1 MEMAT
6 GRRRWRWHR
15 VALVGLGA
23 AVLVG
28 VYATGLGLYLSA
40 QQSPAEYVKDPKVNG
55 DELSALVKTASIDP
69 NRGDLVLRIEVLVGK
84 NLRGADGISV
94 TQPVR
99 VDAVGGTGTG
109 TASYRYA
116 AGDRISPVD
125 ITIGLGGDT
134 NAYPFDTY
142 HAPFAVIVTTSPPG
156 GNPTGAAAANP
167 VTRLEFDGTLSGFRV
182 TSKPRHE
189 QVAEPDVLALDLTI
203 RRTPATDA
211 FAILILVLQVLLASA
226 AAALAVLVWSRH
238 RRVEVTML
246 TWLAAMLF
254 AIVPLRNAM
263 PGSPPIGA
271 LVDVVV
277 FFWAVTVIALSLVS
291 VLVRWSRQEPAR
303 Q

>member
-1 MEMAT
+1 METAT
-6 GRRRWRWHR
+6 GRRRWRWRR

-23 AVLVG
+23 AVLAG
-28 VYATGLGLYLSA
+28 VYATGIGLYLSA
-40 QQSPAEYVKDPKVNG
+40 QQRPAEYVKDPKVKG
-55 DELSALVKTASIDP
+55 DELTALVKTASIDP
-69 NRGDLVLRIEVLVGK
+69 NRGDLVLRVEVRAGTKLLGP
-84 NLRGADGISV
+84 DGISV

-99 VDAVGGTGTG
+99 VDVIGGTG

-125 ITIGLGGDT
+125 VTIGLGGDT

-142 HAPFAVIVTTSPPG
+142 HAPFLVIVTTSSPG
-156 GNPTGAAAANP
+156 GNPSGAATPNP
-167 VTRLEFDGTLSGFRV
+167 VTRLEFDGTLAGYRV

-189 QVAEPDVLALDLTI
+189 QVAEPDLLALDLTI

-211 FAILILVLQVLLASA
+211 FAILILVLQVLLAAA
-226 AAALAVLVWSRH
+226 AAALAVLIWSRH

-263 PGSPPIGA
+263 PAAPPIGA

-291 VLVRWSRQEPAR
+291 VLIRWSRQEPAR
-303 Q
+303 H

>member
-1 MEMAT
+1 METAT
-6 GRRRWRWHR
+6 GWWRWRWPR

-28 VYATGLGLYLSA
+28 VYVTGLGLYLSA
-40 QQSPAEYVKDPKVNG
+40 QQGPAEYVKDPKVKG
-55 DELSALVKTASIDP
+55 DDLTALVKTASIDP
-69 NRGDLVLRIEVLVGK
+69 NRGDLVLRVEVRAGR
-84 NLRGADGISV
+84 NLQGADGISV
-94 TQPVR
+94 TRPVR
-99 VDAVGGTGTG
+99 VDAVGGTG

-156 GNPTGAAAANP
+156 GNPSGAASPTP
-167 VTRLEFDGTLSGFRV
+167 VTHLEFDGTLSGYRV
-182 TSKPRHE
+182 TSKPRKE
-189 QVAEPDVLALDLTI
+189 QAADPDVLALDLTI

-211 FAILILVLQVLLASA
+211 FAILILVLQVVLASA
-226 AAALAVLVWSRH
+226 AAALAVLIWSRH

-246 TWLAAMLF
+246 TWLAAILF

-263 PGSPPIGA
+263 PGAPPIGA

-291 VLVRWSRQEPAR
+291 VLIRWSRQEPAR
-303 Q
+303 R